1 MCDVGSSS
9 RAGPQ
14 TPGAQLRQSYSANI
28 ISITPALLARP
39 LARHSLSF
47 TSSTFTIGVTI
58 SLTLEADAQGQGSII
73 MCIMHPSQLSARE
86 RKVSE
91 ELS

>member
-9 RAGPQ
+9 RAGAQ

-39 LARHSLSF
+39 SPALPEHHKQHF
-47 TSSTFTIGVTI
+47 YNIGVTI
-58 SLTLEADAQGQGSII
+58 SLTLKAGAQGQRSII
-73 MCIMHPSQLSARE
+73 MCIMHLSQLS
-86 RKVSE
+86 VE
-91 ELS
+91 ESL